1 MRLTFL
7 GHAGFLL
14 ETPRATIVLD
24 PWLSPHGAFDSS
36 WFQLP
41 QNHHLAEWVREK
53 LSDPSKEHFVYVS
66 HEHRDHFDP
75 VFLASL
81 PTQEITAIVPFFK
94 RSAFRNEMADLEWRR
109 LVLCKDEVEIPFAD
123 GLIRLYVSDSTLNR
137 DSAIFVRA
145 VTGSFLDLN
154 DCKIHDRLEAIVKQE
169 GPPTAFSAQ
178 FSGAIWHPV
187 RYDYDERT
195 HAIVSKKKM
204 FSKFE
209 AVARAIKTLSP
220 NLYLAAAGPACFLD
234 PDLLHENFRKTSIF
248 PRAPEFFRF
257 LEKRLGNVATRFVEP
272 MPGDAFDLMTG
283 QAYEVQDRLTDENHE
298 AYVRAYAERMEEVLA
313 ARRRNISQL
322 ECRKIVDRLEAVLR
336 EKLDRLTLRDRIT
349 MPLYVQVEEVPDS
362 TLRVDFPAAKIER
375 VDAIPEDGRH
385 SLRARAGDL
394 LPLVDRKI
402 TWDEFLL
409 SLRFTM
415 SRRPDVYDPV
425 LHGFLAIE
433 AEDLPAFC
441 DHILAAESR
450 QERMLV
456 QIGTRRYSVHRYC
469 PHQGADLSQAWIEK
483 GRYLVC
489 PRHRW
494 QFDLENEG
502 KCTFNDCSIR
512 AVALPEAESPA
523 DRIEVPEVGE
533 AEIRV

>member
-14 ETPRATIVLD
+14 ETSTAVVVMD

-41 QNHHLAEWVREK
+41 QNHHMGAWVRAK
-53 LSDPSKEHFVYVS
+53 LSDPSKERFVYVS

-81 PTQEITAIVPFFK
+81 PTDQITAIVPFFK
-94 RSAFRNEMADLEWRR
+94 RAAFRSEMADLAWKR
-109 LVLCKDEVEIPFAD
+109 LVLCKDDVEVPFPD
-123 GLIRLYVSDSTLNR
+123 GSIRLYVSDSTLNR
-137 DSAIFVRA
+137 DSAILVKSSTA
-145 VTGSFLDLN
+145 SFLDLN
-154 DCKIHDRLEAIVKQE
+154 DCKIHDRLGAISKE
-169 GPPTAFSAQ
+169 GPITAFSAQ

-195 HAIVSKKKM
+195 YNIVSKKKM

-209 AVARAIKTLSP
+209 AVARAIQSLSP
-220 NLYLAAAGPACFLD
+220 GYFFAAAGPACFLD
-234 PDLLHENFRKTSIF
+234 PDLLHENFRKVGIF

-257 LEKRLGNVATRFVEP
+257 LEKRLGNIATRFVEP
-272 MPGDAFDLMTG
+272 MPGDTLDLQTG
-283 QAYEVQDRLTDENHE
+283 EWIAKAEERLSDEGFE
-298 AYVRAYAERMEEVLA
+298 AYVRGYAQRMAPVLA
-313 ARRRNISQL
+313 ARQRNISQA
-322 ECRKIVDRLEAVLR
+322 ECGTVVDRLEAVLQ
-336 EKLDRLTLRDRIT
+336 EKLDRLSLRERIH
-349 MPLYVQVEEVPDS
+349 MPLFVQVEEVPDS
-362 TLRVDFPAAKIER
+362 ILRVDFPAGKIER
-375 VDAIPEDGRH
+375 VGGMPEEGRH
-385 SLRARAGDL
+385 ALRAKAVDL
-394 LPLVDRKI
+394 LPLLDRTI

-415 SRRPDVYDPV
+415 SRKPDVYDAV

-433 AEDLPAFC
+433 PEDLPGFC

-456 QIGTRRYSVHRYC
+456 QIGDRRYSVHRYC

-512 AVALPEAESPA
+512 A
-523 DRIEVPEVGE
+523 IEEPRVEGE
-533 AEIRV
+533 AEPPVEITLHA

>member
-14 ETPRATIVLD
+14 ETSDAIIVLD

-41 QNHHLAEWVREK
+41 QNHHLSEWVREK
-53 LSDPSKEHFVYVS
+53 LSDPSKERFVYVS

-81 PTQEITAIVPFFK
+81 PTDEITAIIPFFK
-94 RSAFRNEMADLEWRR
+94 RSAFRTEMSDLEWRR
-109 LVLCKDEVEIPFAD
+109 LFLCKDDVEIPFGD
-123 GLIRLYVSDSTLNR
+123 GAIRIYVSDSTLNR
-137 DSAIFVRA
+137 DSALLVR
-145 VTGSFLDLN
+145 TSTSSFLDLN
-154 DCKIHDRLEAIVKQE
+154 DCKIHDRLEEIARQE
-169 GPPTAFSAQ
+169 GPLSAFSAQ
-178 FSGAIWHPV
+178 FSGAIWHPL

-195 HAIVSKKKM
+195 HNLVSKKKM

-209 AVARAIKTLSP
+209 AVARAIRALSP
-220 NLYLAAAGPACFLD
+220 SYFFAAAGPSCFLD
-234 PDLLHENFRKTSIF
+234 PDLLHENFRKVSIF

-257 LEKRLGNVATRFVEP
+257 LEKRLGNIATRFVEP
-272 MPGDAFDLMTG
+272 MPGDTIDLQTG
-283 QAYEVQDRLTDENHE
+283 DWITQSEDRLTDENFE
-298 AYVRAYAERMEEVLA
+298 SYVRAYSERMSPVLA
-313 ARRRNISQL
+313 QRRRNISRA
-322 ECRKIVDRLEAVLR
+322 ECVKIVDRMEAVLQ
-336 EKLDRLTLRDRIT
+336 EKLDRLVLRERIQ
-349 MPLYVQVEEVPDS
+349 MPLFVKVEEVPDS
-362 TLRVDFPAAKIER
+362 ILRVDFPAGRIER
-375 VDAIPEDGRH
+375 VAEIPEQGRH
-385 SLRARAGDL
+385 SLMARANDL
-394 LPLVDRKI
+394 LPLLDRKI

-415 SRRPDVYDPV
+415 SRRPDVYDAV

-433 AEDLPAFC
+433 PEDLPAFC

-456 QIGTRRYSVHRYC
+456 QIGERLISVNRYC

-512 AVALPEAESPA
+512 AIEHPRGEVEADEAAPQIQLTA
-523 DRIEVPEVGE
+523 D
-533 AEIRV
+533 A

>member
-1 MRLTFL
+1 MRLAFL

-14 ETPRATIVLD
+14 ETARAIVVLD

-41 QNHHLAEWVREK
+41 QNHHLAAWVREK
-53 LSDPSKEHFVYVS
+53 LSDPSKERYIYVS

-81 PTQEITAIVPFFK
+81 PTDQITAIVPFFK
-94 RSAFRNEMADLEWRR
+94 RSAFRTEMSDLEWRR

-123 GLIRLYVSDSTLNR
+123 GAIRIYVSDSTLNR
-137 DSAIFVRA
+137 DSALLVRST
-145 VTGSFLDLN
+145 TGSFLDLN
-154 DCKIHDRLEAIVKQE
+154 DCKIHDRLEAIAKAE
-169 GPPTAFSAQ
+169 GPITAFSAQ

-187 RYDYDERT
+187 RYDYDERNYNL
-195 HAIVSKKKM
+195 ISKKKM

-220 NLYLAAAGPACFLD
+220 RFFFAAAGPSCFLD
-234 PDLLHENFRKTSIF
+234 PELIHENFKKVSIF
-248 PRAPEFFRF
+248 PRAPAFFRF
-257 LEKRLGNVATRFVEP
+257 LEKRLGNIATRFVEP
-272 MPGDAFDLMTG
+272 MPGDTLDLQSG
-283 QAYEVQDRLTDENHE
+283 EWIQQAEGRLTDENFE
-298 AYVRAYAERMEEVLA
+298 EYVRAYAERMAEPLA
-313 ARRRNISQL
+313 ARRRNISQA
-322 ECRKIVDRLEAVLR
+322 ECREIVHRLETVLQ
-336 EKLDRLTLRDRIT
+336 EKLDRLKLRDRIH
-349 MPLYVQVEEVPDS
+349 MPLFVKVEEIPDEI
-362 TLRVDFPAAKIER
+362 LRVNFVESRIDR
-375 VDAIPEDGRH
+375 VDSIPEEGRH
-385 SLRARAGDL
+385 SLTAKAIDL
-394 LPLVDRKI
+394 LPLLDRKL

-415 SRRPDVYDPV
+415 SRKPDVYDAV

-441 DHILAAESR
+441 EHILAAESR

-456 QIGTRRYSVHRYC
+456 QIGDRRFSVHRYC
-469 PHQGADLSQAWIEK
+469 PHQGADLSAAWIEK

-512 AVALPEAESPA
+512 A
-523 DRIEVPEVGE
+523 IEEPREVELDAAAPEVQLR
-533 AEIRV
+533 ADA